1 MEISPV
7 MNSARNKRIRM
18 RVENVFECLTEIFE
32 CSFSYFFKRILETE
46 NHLVSSFGSP
56 SCVFSSFINSNM
68 SPGWQSNTSQ
78 IALSVEKRIALIF
91 PVFIFER
98 FKILDMK

>member
-1 MEISPV
+1 MPTMEISPV
-7 MNSARNKRIRM
+7 MSSARNKRIRM
-18 RVENVFECLTEIFE
+18 RVENVFECLIEIFV
-32 CSFSYFFKRILETE
+32 S

-56 SCVFSSFINSNM
+56 SCVLSSFINSNM